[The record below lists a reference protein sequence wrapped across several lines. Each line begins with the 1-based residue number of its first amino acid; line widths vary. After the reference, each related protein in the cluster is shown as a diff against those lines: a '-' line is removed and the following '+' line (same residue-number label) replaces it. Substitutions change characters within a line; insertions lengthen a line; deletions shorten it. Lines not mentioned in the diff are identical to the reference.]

1 MPIVGW
7 LQADDTINCPAIVIG
22 EGSKSASGHA
32 FSCGWA
38 RQIVVAARSAVLGP
52 RHRCLRIGDAT
63 RILVV
68 GVFMLIGPPSSS
80 LAQTRAPDLS
90 QLSIEDLMN
99 IEITSASRKQER
111 ATDVAAAV
119 FVITEDDIRRS
130 GMTTIPDLLRMAPG
144 VDVAQINASQWAV
157 SVRGFNGI
165 YANKL
170 LVLVDGRSI
179 YNRIFSGV
187 LWDTADLPLDDID
200 RIEVIRGPGAAMWG
214 ANAVNAV
221 INIVTKTTAQTQG
234 ALVRVEGGRFGEQAS
249 VRYGGT
255 LGAAT
260 YRLYSQW
267 SHRDESVIAAGT
279 RANDAA
285 HSTTTGG
292 RAEWATQLDAFM
304 VEGDFTAGQARIL
317 WPNFDPA
324 TAARDPIANSPTD
337 TQGGH
342 LLGRWTHTRTGGAS
356 LRVQSFLDIAG
367 RQEPLG
373 DYQRRSF
380 DLDTQ
385 YHSALGARHDLVA
398 GVGYRFIDERFDG
411 HIGFSLT
418 PPQSASSLVS
428 AFVQDQIALLQNR
441 LAVTLGSQVQ
451 YDSDSGAG
459 VQPTARVMWK
469 GFPRQRLWAAVS
481 RALRTPALADRG
493 FRVNY
498 PPVLTE
504 TGLPLIVTSVGN
516 PNSETET
523 FVDAEAGYRVE
534 LGTRASLDVTSFVGR
549 YDHLVTAETAAPSVQ
564 FTPSPVIIVV
574 NHGGNRLKAT
584 TRGLEIA
591 AHWTPVSIWRLDG
604 SYTAFHLVPDLADA
618 SLDVAAA
625 TTDGNAP
632 RAQWQLRSSFTPPIR
647 ATLAVAIFHVSS
659 LEGVQV
665 PAYTRADVTAEMRF
679 NKNLSAMVIGQNLLS
694 ATHAEFGG
702 VTGLLQTTQVARSAS
717 LRLRWT
723 FR

>member
-1 MPIVGW
+1 MAIDRAA
-7 LQADDTINCPAIVIG
+7 QADNTTDRPAIVMG
-22 EGSKSASGHA
+22 WTSASGHA
-32 FSCGWA
+32 CPGGCRRRILA
-38 RQIVVAARSAVLGP
+38 TARSAAFRG
-52 RHRCLRIGDAT
+52 RHRCPIIDDGIGVLLVSVF
-63 RILVV
+63 ILL
-68 GVFMLIGPPSSS
+68 GLPSSS
-80 LAQTRAPDLS
+80 LAQTPAPDLS

-99 IEITSASRKQER
+99 VAITSASRKEER

-119 FVITEDDIRRS
+119 FVITQDDIRRS

-144 VDVAQINASQWAV
+144 VEVAQINASQWAV

-170 LVLVDGRSI
+170 LVLIDGRSI

-187 LWDTADLPLDDID
+187 LWDTEDLALNDID
-200 RIEVIRGPGAAMWG
+200 RIEVIRGPGAAIWG

-234 ALVRVEGGRFGEQAS
+234 ALVRIEGGRFGEQAS

-255 LGAAT
+255 IGAAS

-267 SHRDESVIAAGT
+267 SHRDESLMAPGT
-279 RANDAA
+279 RAHDAA

-292 RAEWATQLDAFM
+292 RADWARQADAFM

-324 TAARDPIANSPTD
+324 TAARDPIANIPTD

-356 LRVQSFLDIAG
+356 LRVQSFLDLAG

-373 DYQRRSF
+373 DYQRRAF
-380 DLDTQ
+380 ALDTQ
-385 YHSALGARHDLVA
+385 YHTALGAHHDVVA

-418 PPQSASSLVS
+418 PPQSASSLLS

-441 LAVTLGSQVQ
+441 LMVTLGSQVQ

-459 VQPTARVMWK
+459 VQPTARLLWK
-469 GFPRQRLWAAVS
+469 GFPRQRLWTAVS
-481 RALRTPALADRG
+481 RALRTPALADGG
-493 FRVNY
+493 FRVDY

-504 TGLPLIVTSVGN
+504 TGLPLIVTAVGN
-516 PNSETET
+516 PAPETET

-534 LGTRASLDVTSFVGR
+534 IGTRASLDVTGFVGR

-564 FTPSPVIIVV
+564 FTPSPVILVV
-574 NHGGNRLKAT
+574 NHGGNQLKAT

-591 AHWTPVSIWRLDG
+591 GHWTPVPIWRLDG
-604 SYTAFHLVPDLADA
+604 SYTAFHLAPHLAA
-618 SLDVAAA
+618 SSLDLAAA

-632 RAQWQLRSSFTPPIR
+632 GVQWQLRSSVTPPIG
-647 ATLAVAIFHVSS
+647 ATFALAIFHVSS

-665 PAYTRADVTAEMRF
+665 PAYTRADVTAEIRF
-679 NKNLSAMVIGQNLLS
+679 NKNLSAMVIGQNLFS
-694 ATHAEFGG
+694 AAHAEFGG